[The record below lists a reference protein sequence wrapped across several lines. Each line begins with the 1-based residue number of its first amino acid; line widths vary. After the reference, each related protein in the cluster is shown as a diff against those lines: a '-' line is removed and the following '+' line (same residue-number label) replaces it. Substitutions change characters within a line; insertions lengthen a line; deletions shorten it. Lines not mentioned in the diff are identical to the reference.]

1 MRLLLVLM
9 VALLPFAARAQEDD
23 RGWLTGRIETLL
35 SEAGRDVRIEGFAG
49 ALSSRATFSRLT
61 IADEAGVWLTINGGA
76 IQWNRSALLSGRI
89 EIEEL
94 AAGEILIP
102 RPPETGPDRPSAE
115 ARDFE
120 LPVLPVSVRI
130 GQLRADR
137 VVLGAPLI
145 GQEVTLSMSG
155 ALELAGG
162 SGSAAL
168 TVLRTGEGPEGRLA
182 LDAGYKAET
191 RRIRLDLLLEEGP
204 GGLAASLLG
213 LPGTPAVTLA
223 VAGTGPVADL
233 TTEIALSTDGV
244 RRLAGTVDLT
254 TENGARRFTATL
266 SGDVAPLV
274 APDLRAFFG
283 AGVELVAEGQ
293 RSAAGRIDLTQLSL
307 ETAGLSLDG
316 SLALAPGG
324 WPERFDLDIAVG
336 GEGVTRLP
344 LPAEVRLRSATARL
358 TYDADE
364 GREGWRLRADLSGLS
379 HPALD
384 LAALRLEGSGRIT
397 RGQGGAP
404 PAVGGR
410 IRATAGGIDW
420 ADPALA
426 EALGTFLTA
435 GTVFHWQD
443 DQPLALREL
452 RIIGRD
458 LGADGQADIA
468 AEGTAL
474 TVAGGIEGRLAN
486 LARFAALAG
495 RPLSGSVEGRVE
507 GSSDLL
513 SGSADVTARLVGQDV
528 ALGEPRIDRAL
539 AGTSAIALSA
549 RRDTTG
555 TELRDFAVEAGPL
568 SASASGRVATGAAD
582 LVAEARLADL
592 GRLDPAW
599 RGAAEA
605 RVFWRVQDGAAR
617 LTAEAETR
625 NLALGAPQVDRLV
638 GGDSRLELA
647 LAGPP
652 EDLWLDA
659 ARLTSPELT
668 LALQGAGEAGARQ
681 VTGEARLRDFALVA
695 PEFSGPL
702 TLSGRAT
709 ETAAGF
715 DVDLTGAGPGGT
727 QANIAGSVTEGG
739 QRLSLAVTGRAQAA
753 LANPFLGARSIS
765 GPLGFDLSVNGPPAL
780 SSLAGAVR
788 LDGGRFAAPALN
800 LVLEGIGATA
810 RLDGARAA
818 LDAQAAVQGGGRLA
832 LSGSLGLTGAL
843 PADLAL
849 TLDGVAVQDPEL
861 YRATVDGRLTVAG
874 PLAGG
879 ARIGGALTIPQADIR
894 VPEALPPGSGL
905 LPGLEHYAAPAD
917 VRATLARA
925 GVGDAEGAGSGG
937 GAVAAFPLDISVEAP
952 RRIFVRGRG
961 LEAELGGRLTLGG
974 TTADVQAS
982 GRFDLIRG
990 RLDLLGKRF
999 TLDRGTIGLQ
1009 GTLDPFL
1016 RFAATTTGGNIAATI
1031 LIEGPASAPEITFTS
1046 SPSLPEEEIVARLL
1060 FGQSVA
1066 SLSPLQA
1073 ARLAAA
1079 VANLAG
1085 YGGEGVVGRL
1095 RQGFGLDDLDIA
1107 TAGDG
1112 TTELRL
1118 GKYLSDNLYTDV
1130 TVGSDGQSRINLNLD
1145 LRPDLTARGTVGSDG
1160 ETGLGLFYQ
1169 KDY

>member
-1 MRLLLVLM
+1 MRLLL
-9 VALLPFAARAQEDD
+9 ALLIAFLPLAARAQEDD
-23 RGWLTGRIETLL
+23 RGWLTGRIESLL

-49 ALSSRATFSRLT
+49 ALSSRATFARLT
-61 IADEAGVWLTINGGA
+61 IADDEGVWLTINEGA
-76 IQWNRSALLSGRI
+76 IRWNRSALLSGRI

-94 AAGEILIP
+94 AAAEILIP
-102 RPPETGPDRPSAE
+102 RPPDSGPDRPSAE
-115 ARDFE
+115 AREFS

-130 GQLRADR
+130 GRLAADR
-137 VVLGAPLI
+137 VVLGAPVI
-145 GQEVTLSMSG
+145 GQEVTLSVSG

-168 TVLRTGEGPEGRLA
+168 TVLRTGAGPEGRLA
-182 LDAGYKAET
+182 LDAGYEAGT
-191 RRIRLDLLLEEGP
+191 RRVRLDLLLQEGP
-204 GGLAASLLG
+204 EGIAASLLG
-213 LPGTPAVTLA
+213 LPGAPSVTLA

-244 RRLAGTVDLT
+244 RRLSGSVELA
-254 TENGARRFTATL
+254 TENGTRRFAAEL

-283 AGVELVAEGQ
+283 AGVTLVAEGQ
-293 RSAAGRIDLTQLSL
+293 RAATGRLDLTRLRL

-344 LPAEVRLRSATARL
+344 LPAEVRLRNATARL
-358 TYDADE
+358 TYDADA
-364 GREGWRLRADLSGLS
+364 GREGWRLRADLAGLS

-410 IRATAGGIDW
+410 IRATAGGIGW
-420 ADPALA
+420 TDPALA
-426 EALGTFLTA
+426 EALGPFLTA

-443 DQPLALREL
+443 GEPLALRDL
-452 RIIGRD
+452 RIVGRD
-458 LGADGQADIA
+458 LGAEGQAEVA
-468 AEGTAL
+468 AEGTTL
-474 TVAGGIEGRLAN
+474 TVSGGVEARLAD

-495 RPLSGSVEGRVE
+495 RPLSGSAEGRVE
-507 GSSDLL
+507 GSHDLL
-513 SGSADVTARLVGQDV
+513 SGTTDVTARLVGQDV
-528 ALGEPRIDRAL
+528 AVGEARLDRAL

-568 SASASGRVATGAAD
+568 SASAAGRVATGASD
-582 LVAEARLADL
+582 LVAEARLTDL
-592 GRLDPAW
+592 SRLDPDW

-625 NLALGAPQVDRLV
+625 NLALDLPQADRLV

-652 EDLWLDA
+652 GDLWLDA
-659 ARLTSPELT
+659 ARLSSPELA
-668 LALQGAGEAGARQ
+668 LALRGTGEAGARQ
-681 VTGEARLRDFALVA
+681 VAGEARLRDFALIA

-702 TLSGRAT
+702 TLTGNAT

-715 DVDLTGAGPGGT
+715 EVDLAGSGPGGT
-727 QANIAGSVTEGG
+727 EARIAGSVAETG
-739 QRLSLAVTGRAQAA
+739 QRLALALTGRAQAA

-765 GPLGFDLSVNGPPAL
+765 GLLSFDLALNGPPAL
-780 SSLAGAVR
+780 TSLSGTVR

-800 LVLEGIGATA
+800 LVLEGIDATA

-818 LDAQAAVQGGGRLA
+818 LDAGAGVQGGGRLA
-832 LSGSLGLTGAL
+832 LSGGLGLAGAL

-861 YRATVDGRLTVAG
+861 YRATVDGRLSIAG

-879 ARIGGALTIPQADIR
+879 ARIAGALTVPQADIR

-905 LPGLEHYAAPAD
+905 LPGLDHYAAPAD

-925 GVGDAEGAGSGG
+925 GVLGAEGGG
-937 GAVAAFPLDISVEAP
+937 GGEGAVAAFPLDIRVEAP

-961 LEAELGGRLTLGG
+961 LEAELGGSLVLGG
-974 TTADVQAS
+974 TTADVQAT

-1016 RFAATTTGGNIAATI
+1016 GFAATTTGGDIAATI
-1031 LIEGPASAPEITFTS
+1031 LIEGPASAPEITFAS
-1046 SPSLPEEEIVARLL
+1046 SPALPEEEIVARLL
-1060 FGQSVA
+1060 FGQAVA

-1118 GKYLSDNLYTDV
+1118 GKYLSDNVYTDV
-1130 TVGSDGQSRINLNLD
+1130 TLGSDGQSRINLNLD
-1145 LRPDLTARGTVGSDG
+1145 LRPGLTARGTVGSDG

>member
-1 MRLLLVLM
+1 MRVLLILL
-9 VALLPFAARAQEDD
+9 VALLPLAARAQEDD
-23 RGWLTGRIETLL
+23 RGWLTGRIESLL
-35 SEAGRDVRIEGFAG
+35 SDAGREVRIEGFAG
-49 ALSSRATFSRLT
+49 ALSSRATFTRLT
-61 IADEAGVWLTINGGA
+61 IADDRGVWLTIEGGA
-76 IQWNRSALLSGRI
+76 IQWSRSALLSGRI

-94 AAGEILIP
+94 AAAEILIP
-102 RPPETGPDRPSAE
+102 RPPDTGPDRPSAE
-115 ARDFE
+115 AREFS

-130 GQLRADR
+130 GRIAADR

-145 GQEVTLSMSG
+145 GQEVTLSLSG

-162 SGSAAL
+162 SGSA
-168 TVLRTGEGPEGRLA
+168 VLGVTRAGEGPEGRLS
-182 LDAGYKAET
+182 LNAGYEADT
-191 RRIRLDLLLEEGP
+191 RRVRLDLLLEEGP
-204 GGLAASLLG
+204 GGIAASTLG
-213 LPGTPAVTLA
+213 LPGAPAVTLA

-244 RRLAGTVDLT
+244 RRLDGTLELL
-254 TENGARRFTATL
+254 TENGTRRFLAEL

-283 AGVELVAEGQ
+283 DGVALVAEGQ
-293 RSAAGRIDLTQLSL
+293 RRATGQMELSRLTL
-307 ETAGLSLDG
+307 ETAGLRLDG

-324 WPERFDLDIAVG
+324 WPERFELDLAIG
-336 GEGVTRLP
+336 GEDVTRLP

-358 TYDADE
+358 SYDAND
-364 GREGWRLRADLSGLS
+364 GREGWRLRADLAGLS

-397 RGQGGAP
+397 RGQGSAP

-410 IRATAGGIDW
+410 IRAAAGGLRW

-426 EALGTFLTA
+426 EALGPFLTA
-435 GTVFHWQD
+435 GTVFHWQED
-443 DQPLALREL
+443 DPLALREL

-458 LGADGQADIA
+458 LGASGQAELSA
-468 AEGTAL
+468 AGTAVTL
-474 TVAGGIEGRLAN
+474 SGAVEARLAN

-495 RPLSGSVEGRVE
+495 RPLSGAAEGRVE
-507 GSSDLL
+507 GSYDLL
-513 SGSADVTARLVGQDV
+513 SGTADVTARLVGQDV
-528 ALGEPRIDRAL
+528 AVGDARLDRAL

-549 RRDTTG
+549 RRDTAG
-555 TELRDFAVEAGPL
+555 TEVRDFALEAGPL
-568 SASASGRVATGAAD
+568 SASAAGRVATGAAD
-582 LVAEARLADL
+582 FVAEARLDDL
-592 GRLDPAW
+592 ARLDPAW
-599 RGAAEA
+599 RGAAETTL
-605 RVFWRVQDGAAR
+605 FWRLGDGAAR
-617 LTAEAETR
+617 LTLTASAE
-625 NLALGAPQVDRLV
+625 NLGFGAPQVDRFL

-647 LAGPP
+647 LAGP
-652 EDLWLDA
+652 EGDIWLEA
-659 ARLTSPELT
+659 ARLTSPQLS
-668 LALQGAGEAGARQ
+668 LALEGAGATGARQ
-681 VTGEARLRDFALVA
+681 VTGEARLRDFALIA

-702 TLSGRAT
+702 TLAGRAT

-715 DVDLTGAGPGGT
+715 DVDLTGTGPGGT
-727 QANIAGSVTEGG
+727 QARIAGSVAEAG
-739 QRLSLAVTGRAQAA
+739 QRLALALTGQAQAA

-765 GPLGFDLSVNGPPAL
+765 GPLSFDLAVNGPPAL
-780 SSLAGAVR
+780 ESLSGSVR
-788 LDGGRFAAPALN
+788 LDGGRFAAPALH

-810 RLDGARAA
+810 RIDGARAT
-818 LDAQAAVQGGGRLA
+818 LDAQAGVQGGGRVA

-843 PADLAL
+843 PADLAV
-849 TLDGVAVQDPEL
+849 TLDAAAVQDPEL
-861 YRATVDGRLTVAG
+861 YRATLDGRLGISG

-879 ARIGGALTIPQADIR
+879 ARIAGALTIPEAEIR

-905 LPGLEHYAAPAD
+905 LPGLDHRAEPAP
-917 VRATLARA
+917 VRATRARA
-925 GVGDAEGAGSGG
+925 GLLAADDGTGG
-937 GAVAAFPLDISVEAP
+937 TVAAFPLDIAVEAP

-961 LEAELGGRLTLGG
+961 LEAELGGRLVLGG

-999 TLDRGTIGLQ
+999 TLDQGTIGLQ

-1016 RFAATTTGGNIAATI
+1016 RFAATTTGGDIAATI
-1031 LIEGPASAPEITFTS
+1031 GIEGPASAPEITFTS
-1046 SPSLPEEEIVARLL
+1046 SPALPEEEVVARIL
-1060 FGQSVA
+1060 FGQSVS

-1079 VANLAG
+1079 VASLAG

-1118 GKYLSDNLYTDV
+1118 GKYLSDNIYTDV

-1145 LRPDLTARGTVGSDG
+1145 LRPGLTARGTVGSDG
-1160 ETGLGLFYQ
+1160 ETGVGLFYQ
-1169 KDY
+1169 RDY